1 MVALAHGTSDG
12 QKTMGIITL
21 VLISAGYQASGTGP
35 EWWVILA
42 AGCAIGLGTYS
53 GGWRIMRTMGK
64 GLCDIESPQGFAA
77 ETASTAAILVF
88 GRDGHNLTVTVP
100 VTFPEAT
107 LGAEVEVPTL
117 AGTTVRL
124 RIPAGTPN
132 GRTFRVRGRGVP
144 RSDGSRGDL
153 LATVEIAVPESL
165 DDDARHVVERLR
177 DSLPQATPR
186 PWEVK

>member
-1 MVALAHGTSDG
+1 M
-12 QKTMGIITL
+12 
-21 VLISAGYQASGTGP
+21 
-35 EWWVILA
+35 
-42 AGCAIGLGTYS
+42 
-53 GGWRIMRTMGK
+53 
-64 GLCDIESPQGFAA
+64 
-77 ETASTAAILVF
+77 
-88 GRDGHNLTVTVP
+88 P

>member
-1 MVALAHGTSDG
+1 
-12 QKTMGIITL
+12 
-21 VLISAGYQASGTGP
+21 
-35 EWWVILA
+35 
-42 AGCAIGLGTYS
+42 
-53 GGWRIMRTMGK
+53 MRPH
-64 GLCDIESPQGFAA
+64 E
-77 ETASTAAILVF
+77 VF

-117 AGTTVRL
+117 TGATVRL

-144 RSDGSRGDL
+144 RSDGSKGDL
-153 LATVEIAVPESL
+153 LATVEIAVPENL
-165 DDDARHVVERLR
+165 DDNSRQAVERLR
-177 DSLPQATPR
+177 DTIRQATPR

>member
-1 MVALAHGTSDG
+1 MQIRIPAGVEDG
-12 QKTMGIITL
+12 Q
-21 VLISAGYQASGTGP
+21 
-35 EWWVILA
+35 
-42 AGCAIGLGTYS
+42 
-53 GGWRIMRTMGK
+53 RIRIKGK
-64 GLCDIESPQGFAA
+64 GSPGENGGKAGDLYVKGA
-77 ETASTAAILVF
+77 GRSHEIF

-100 VTFPEAT
+100 VTFPEAA

-117 AGTTVRL
+117 TGTTVRL

-153 LATVEIAVPESL
+153 LATVEITVPENL
-165 DDDARHVVERLR
+165 DDNARYAVERLR
-177 DSLPQATPR
+177 DAIRQDSPR

>member
-1 MVALAHGTSDG
+1 MSEPTLRPDTLAVRAGLARSGFEETAEAMYLTSGFVYDSAEAAEAAFAGESERFVYSRYGNPTTAMLEQRLAALEGAEACSATASGMSAVFTALAA
-12 QKTMGIITL
+12 L
-21 VLISAGYQASGTGP
+21 
-35 EWWVILA
+35 
-42 AGCAIGLGTYS
+42 
-53 GGWRIMRTMGK
+53 
-64 GLCDIESPQGFAA
+64 
-77 ETASTAAILVF
+77 
-88 GRDGHNLTVTVP
+88 
-100 VTFPEAT
+100 